1 MVGFKK
7 KYLDE
12 DSIDK
17 LVDLDSNKHF
27 IQTMI
32 NRQVNYTYNSIIL
45 IESKE
50 DYDYS
55 LLHLNLL
62 EKLLKKLNNFK
73 TFNSEELSKFNEDY
87 RALKN
92 ILNFVSKFKSNDFK
106 INN

>member
-17 LVDLDSNKHF
+17 LIDLESNKHF
-27 IQTMI
+27 VQSMI
-32 NRQVNYTYNSIIL
+32 NKQVNYTYNSIIL

-62 EKLLKKLNNFK
+62 DKLLKKLKHFK
-73 TFNSEELSKFNEDY
+73 TFNSEELSKLNEDY
-87 RALKN
+87 KALKN
-92 ILNFVSKFKSNDFK
+92 ILNFVSKFKSDNFK